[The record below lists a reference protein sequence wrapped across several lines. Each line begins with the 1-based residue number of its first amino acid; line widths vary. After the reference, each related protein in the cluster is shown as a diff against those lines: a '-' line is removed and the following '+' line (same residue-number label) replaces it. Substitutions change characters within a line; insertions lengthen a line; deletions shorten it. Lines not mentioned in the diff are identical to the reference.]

1 MEQLLKKKRIYQV
14 EVQPQTL
21 QAWADEMELKRTRW
35 GKYFSNEQQFEYF
48 AMLPLSDDQRMV
60 LLKSMI
66 EEAKFNKE
74 IESCQGTWGSSQEHR
89 NRCLDCVLTEK
100 ASFAEPLFT

>member
-21 QAWADEMELKRTRW
+21 EAWADELELKRTRW

-48 AMLPLSDDQRMV
+48 AMLPLSDEQRMV

-66 EEAKFNKE
+66 EEAKFEKE
-74 IESCQGTWGSSQEHR
+74 IASCSGTWGSSQEHR
-89 NRCLDCVLTEK
+89 NRCLPCVLTEK
-100 ASFAEPLFT
+100 NRDGQPLFT